1 MRSRIWSVL
10 LLLLVPCAAH
20 AAEKAA
26 PAQKSVT
33 AGEFLVDAPTLI
45 NLGFEWVLSG
55 DDNRNAKVAV
65 SYRKKGDAQWK
76 PAMPLMR
83 LQHERIYWG
92 NKKTDDHI
100 FNVEVPNMFAGSI
113 LDLRSEERRVGKECR
128 SRWSPYH

>member
-1 MRSRIWSVL
+1 MRNRIWGVL
-10 LLLLVPCAAH
+10 LLLLAPAFAH

-26 PAQKSVT
+26 PAQKGVT

-45 NLGFEWVLSG
+45 NLGFEWVITG
-55 DDNRNAKVAV
+55 DDNRNAEVAV
-65 SYRKKGDAQWK
+65 SYRKKGETQWK
-76 PAMPLMR
+76 TAMPLMR

-113 LDLRSEERRVGKECR
+113 LDLEPDTAYEARFVLTD
-128 SRWSPYH
+128 PMA